1 MKKMGI
7 QISLLMGVTLSF
19 CLSLTGLVSAGQF
32 SVPALIINFLI
43 SFIISMIIGLLVPM
57 KKVGDAAVAKAGL
70 EPMTLKAKLLE
81 SLLSDLIYTP
91 IITICMI
98 LMARQKIPSDK
109 LPPFATMLIK
119 SLVISLIVGYILIFI
134 FQPMFL
140 KFVMKKNSVGGPPT
154 GAGAPP
160 FKDNEPRD

>member
-7 QISLLMGVTLSF
+7 QMSLMMGVTLSF

-43 SFIISMIIGLLVPM
+43 SFVKLLKLKEDMMGKEFSQEEKIQPVVP
-57 KKVGDAAVAKAGL
+57 L
-70 EPMTLKAKLLE
+70 EDGLE

-109 LPPFATMLIK
+109 LPPFVPMLIK
-119 SLVISLIVGYILIFI
+119 SLVISLIVGYVLIFI
-134 FQPMFL
+134 FQPLFMKIL
-140 KFVMKKNSVGGPPT
+140 MKKNGIGGPPDM
-154 GAGAPP
+154 GGRP
-160 FKDNEPRD
+160 E